1 MNYVINARGV
11 TKRFK
16 KITALRELDLRLEAG
31 RVLGLLGPNGAG
43 KTTLIRLLVGAI
55 RPTDGEISVLG
66 LHPIKQKNELRRQIG
81 YMPQTPA
88 LYDDLSPRENIRF
101 FGVPS
106 HAGDLKKKVE
116 EVIEFVG
123 LTDRASYPVHTFS
136 GGMKQR
142 VSLGCALVNKPKVI
156 LLDEPTSGIDPKL
169 REQFWQHFR
178 HLADEGVTVLV
189 STHQMDDAMHCDELA
204 IIHQGQVL
212 LNKSPREILW
222 ENNAVVRIWRDGNLE
237 EHRVKN
243 YPDILPALLHSLGLD
258 KNVKRIEIQEE
269 GLEEVMLRLVKNK
282 EEQELSA

>member
-101 FGVPS
+101 FGVPR
-106 HAGDLKKKVE
+106 HAGDLKKK
-116 EVIEFVG
+116 
-123 LTDRASYPVHTFS
+123 
-136 GGMKQR
+136 
-142 VSLGCALVNKPKVI
+142 
-156 LLDEPTSGIDPKL
+156 
-169 REQFWQHFR
+169 
-178 HLADEGVTVLV
+178 
-189 STHQMDDAMHCDELA
+189 
-204 IIHQGQVL
+204 
-212 LNKSPREILW
+212 
-222 ENNAVVRIWRDGNLE
+222 
-237 EHRVKN
+237 
-243 YPDILPALLHSLGLD
+243 
-258 KNVKRIEIQEE
+258 
-269 GLEEVMLRLVKNK
+269 
-282 EEQELSA
+282 